1 MLANVAQIKR
11 AKGRGGARR
20 GAGRPRRIQSPAR
33 LSVDFEARD
42 LDALQ
47 QLATAQDRSLAS
59 LIREAV
65 RGYLV
70 QHRAKG

>member
-1 MLANVAQIKR
+1 MLSKVVQKKS
-11 AKGRGGARR
+11 KGHGGARR
-20 GAGRPRRIQSPAR
+20 GAGRPRRLQIPAR
-33 LSVDFEARD
+33 LSVDFEAED

-65 RGYLV
+65 RGYLA
-70 QHRAKG
+70 QHRQKG